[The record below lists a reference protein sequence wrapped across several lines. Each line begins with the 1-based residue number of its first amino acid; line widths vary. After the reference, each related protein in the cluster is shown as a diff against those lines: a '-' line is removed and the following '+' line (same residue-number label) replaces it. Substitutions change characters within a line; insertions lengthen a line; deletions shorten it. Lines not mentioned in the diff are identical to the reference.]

1 MVLAKL
7 VEDKINFLNNK
18 ILKDKHLDL
27 TDLKK
32 YETELLT
39 YLSFYPLKDF
49 CTKVPI
55 CEVTDSNGET
65 IVRFALYPNGYSKLT
80 IKEGNNPVKV
90 LVETFSITK
99 NHKVENG
106 EIYLSDGEI
115 SNRFGFYRDELFL
128 KFLKKNKIRYVRR
141 DNPNKEYVIRQALLE
156 TGKIDE
162 TIKTDGT
169 LTEINKVEDENLKGT
184 SFYDISTTYR
194 VDNAK
199 WVVVYRSGHSG
210 RLYTQEKNF
219 LDFKIFNTKF
229 SSPH

>member
-65 IVRFALYPNGYSKLT
+65 IEVIQDG
-80 IKEGNNPVKV
+80 I
-90 LVETFSITK
+90 ITK
-99 NHKVENG
+99 YPFIE
-106 EIYLSDGEI
+106 E
-115 SNRFGFYRDELFL
+115 
-128 KFLKKNKIRYVRR
+128 
-141 DNPNKEYVIRQALLE
+141 
-156 TGKIDE
+156 GKAPVDPLAI
-162 TIKTDGT
+162 I
-169 LTEINKVEDENLKGT
+169 LKGLE
-184 SFYDISTTYR
+184 
-194 VDNAK
+194 
-199 WVVVYRSGHSG
+199 VVKYNDVYH
-210 RLYTQEKNF
+210 L
-219 LDFKIFNTKF
+219 KITCIEG
-229 SSPH
+229 